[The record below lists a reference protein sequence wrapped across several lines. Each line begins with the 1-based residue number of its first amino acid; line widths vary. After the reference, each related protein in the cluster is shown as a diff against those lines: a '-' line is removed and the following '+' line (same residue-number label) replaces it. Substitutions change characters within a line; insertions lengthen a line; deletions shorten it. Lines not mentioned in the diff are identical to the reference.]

1 MSYFDDYYNI
11 LEQNMG
17 VSINGDYNIK
27 INVMDILCIMFDEDF
42 ILIQCYVKIG

>member
-1 MSYFDDYYNI
+1 
-11 LEQNMG
+11 MG